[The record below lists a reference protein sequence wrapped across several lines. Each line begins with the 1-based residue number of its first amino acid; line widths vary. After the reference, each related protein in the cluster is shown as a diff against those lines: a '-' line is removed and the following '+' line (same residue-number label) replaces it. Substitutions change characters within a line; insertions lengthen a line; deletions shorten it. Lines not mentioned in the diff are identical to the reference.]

1 MFTFNDVNLQA
12 RKGLYLEFTMEK
24 KHDHK
29 TNETLIKLNK
39 PESLT
44 NLKTLILSVNEICV
58 EIEETVLLAN
68 KYH

>member
-1 MFTFNDVNLQA
+1 MFTFSDVNLQA

-24 KHDHK
+24 KHHHK
-29 TNETLIKLNK
+29 TNETLTKLNK

-58 EIEETVLLAN
+58 EIEEPVLLAN